1 MEKKTSDRKLESPW
15 IHRGSTIHS
24 WSAVVFDPWRRQIP
38 SSFCRG
44 NHARVFDHG
53 KVIDQTSLVSVGR
66 NQRLDCS
73 LGSMNWGSSLA
84 RITVPGGCTSVP
96 SGCTNLSQSK
106 SVQLA
111 MDGLMEQQ
119 LRPFNFES
127 TTGEKRTRNSKMMDR
142 THSSQDR
149 WTKLLWEKKSS
160 IAVFH
165 GPIHSATKATGLS
178 IAVLRRKD

>member
-1 MEKKTSDRKLESPW
+1 MICCSVWPVTTTNSIQLLPWKSCTRFRSRKGHWPDFFGQCWPQPATGL
-15 IHRGSTIHS
+15 
-24 WSAVVFDPWRRQIP
+24 
-38 SSFCRG
+38 
-44 NHARVFDHG
+44 
-53 KVIDQTSLVSVGR
+53 QT
-66 NQRLDCS
+66 CS

-149 WTKLLWEKKSS
+149 GTKLLWKKKSS